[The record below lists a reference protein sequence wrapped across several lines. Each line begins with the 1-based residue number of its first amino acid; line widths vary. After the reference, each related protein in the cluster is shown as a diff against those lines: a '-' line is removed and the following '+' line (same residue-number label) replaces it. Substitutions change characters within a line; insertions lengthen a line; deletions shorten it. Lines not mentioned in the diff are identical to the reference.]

1 MSQEINYLLENNL
14 INHLKPVQPNPEFIS
29 KLGDRLLGNKGIKIE
44 NPRHGYA
51 YLFVSIGLFLG
62 AFLIWILRS
71 NEDSI

>member
-1 MSQEINYLLENNL
+1 MRQEINYLLENNL